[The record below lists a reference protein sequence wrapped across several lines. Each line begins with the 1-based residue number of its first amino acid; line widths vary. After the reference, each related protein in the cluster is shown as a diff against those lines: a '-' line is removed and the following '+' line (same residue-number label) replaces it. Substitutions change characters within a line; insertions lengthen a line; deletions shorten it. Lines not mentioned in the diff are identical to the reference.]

1 MPPNLGRCIAST
13 SLLKGSRKHQRSSGN
28 DRSATG
34 RGAEERGSRSGGTR
48 LPERRHEARPRPGAG
63 TRESEARAALSS
75 RRSCSTARHWNEIK
89 MPILTARINSRAP
102 RRGRG
107 MSRRTERGHLR
118 AAGGAPSG
126 SIRGRGGD
134 PASGGHVSPLLGAW
148 GPVSGR
154 GSQLRGTGG
163 ALAVCGR
170 TAEAAPCGSSET
182 EPLVRQVCPLGSC
195 SARAPWSERCRQ
207 PGRAPRHPG
216 LRGDRW

>member
-1 MPPNLGRCIAST
+1 MIEALQAGAQR
-13 SLLKGSRKHQRSSGN
+13 KG
-28 DRSATG
+28 AP
-34 RGAEERGSRSGGTR
+34 GAEARGS
-48 LPERRHEARPRPGAG
+48 A
-63 TRESEARAALSS
+63 
-75 RRSCSTARHWNEIK
+75 
-89 MPILTARINSRAP
+89 AP
-102 RRGRG
+102 RRRHTRIRGTGRALLAARLQHAG
-107 MSRRTERGHLR
+107 ALERNKNADLIGEDEQLSPVKRTRDEQRMERGRLR

-170 TAEAAPCGSSET
+170 TAEAAPCGSSGT

-195 SARAPWSERCRQ
+195 SARAPWSERCWQ

-216 LRGDRW
+216 LRGDR